1 MKNKWNTLGRLH
13 EDAPAGA
20 HTTVQVT
27 SGFTPV
33 WVANNHRTRRT
44 ALWESK
50 QDTEA
55 SADGV
60 HGEAF
65 RPGLPIGQMPF
76 LKYS

>member
-1 MKNKWNTLGRLH
+1 M
-13 EDAPAGA
+13 A
-20 HTTVQVT
+20 QVT
-27 SGFTPV
+27 FRRSLV

-44 ALWESK
+44 ALEEGK

-60 HGEAF
+60 HWEVF

>member
-1 MKNKWNTLGRLH
+1 M
-13 EDAPAGA
+13 A
-20 HTTVQVT
+20 QVT
-27 SGFTPV
+27 SGRTLE
-33 WVANNHRTRRT
+33 WVANNHRTQRT
-44 ALWESK
+44 ALEESK